1 MRATVG
7 LAAASALTLRAQAP
21 VSAGPGRQPTVAQI
35 VDTSATQLDVAKD
48 FLVGS
53 RAAWKDINAR
63 GGLRG
68 KPVEHLVLEVDGSA
82 PSLLAAL
89 ATLKRLP
96 QCLALF
102 GTAADPTAS
111 QVAHLLPRELPD
123 MPHVAPWLQNPD
135 AVPDHSHTF
144 ALFAA
149 RREQITHAVR
159 SLAVMGVTELGA
171 VYGSTAEFAAYRS
184 DMERIAAAL
193 RMALKSY
200 RPTSS
205 LQHLGQTLPPDSPRI
220 LIFLGGTPELVQ
232 FTQGMEKQPAQRYVV
247 AMSDVNLQ
255 TLLQMGVSR
264 RTPVIATQVV
274 PLVNANLP
282 IVKAYRDTLGRL
294 YDEPPTPQSLAG
306 FLAARYTFEMLQ
318 SMDAPLTRAHALQAF
333 QQRSTLDLGGF
344 RIALQPKDRS
354 GTYVTQSMVSPDGRL
369 IG

>member
-7 LAAASALTLRAQAP
+7 LAAASALPLRAQAP
-21 VSAGPGRQPTVAQI
+21 GPAGPSRQPIVAQI
-35 VDTSATQLDVAKD
+35 VDTSATQVDVAKD

-63 GGLRG
+63 GGIRG
-68 KPVEHLVLEVDGSA
+68 KLVQHLVLEVDGSA
-82 PSLLAAL
+82 PSLQDAF

-102 GTAADPTAS
+102 GTAADPAAS
-111 QVAHLLPRELPD
+111 QVARLLQRELPD
-123 MPHVAPWLQNPD
+123 TPHVAPWLQNPD
-135 AVPDHSHTF
+135 GVPDDSHTF
-144 ALFAA
+144 ALFAS
-149 RREQITHAVR
+149 RREQIAHAVR
-159 SLAVMGVTELGA
+159 SLSVMGVSELGA
-171 VYGSTAEFAAYRS
+171 VYGSPVEFDAYRS
-184 DMERIAAAL
+184 DMERVAAAL
-193 RMALKSY
+193 RMTLKSY
-200 RPTSS
+200 RPASS
-205 LQHLGQTLPPDSPRI
+205 LPQLGQTLPSDSPRI

-232 FTQGMEKQPAQRYVV
+232 FTQGLEKQAAQRYVI

-255 TLLQMGVSR
+255 TLLQMGLSR

-306 FLAARYTFEMLQ
+306 FLAARYTFEMLH
-318 SMDAPLTRAHALQAF
+318 SMDAPLTRANALQAF
-333 QQRSTLDLGGF
+333 QQRGTLDLGGF
-344 RIALQPKDRS
+344 RIALESRKRS

-369 IG
+369 VG